1 MYVIFVCNNVC
12 NLFACMYIWVI
23 LLKTGQNC
31 DTEDKNSK
39 YNFFLILLFGNERLT
54 SFVYINIKHKLT
66 GWQELVHYVR
76 SVSLCYRRC
85 QKSMNKVGSV
95 ASLTLASFI
104 IPYFLIYKGISVKKI
119 YDFLYL
125 FSLKC
130 LQSTDMH
137 EIDYTFLFHSFHFF
151 LILLFQSNL
160 ECTAL
165 NWSEPYI

>member
-1 MYVIFVCNNVC
+1 MTTNDGSFSWKLV
-12 NLFACMYIWVI
+12 
-23 LLKTGQNC
+23 KTVTQMV
-31 DTEDKNSK
+31 KIHFL
-39 YNFFLILLFGNERLT
+39 NFFYMLLFGYESLT
-54 SFVYINIKHKLT
+54 SLVYINIKHKLT

-104 IPYFLIYKGISVKKI
+104 IPYFLIYKGISVKKYMI
-119 YDFLYL
+119 FFT
-125 FSLKC
+125 FSEC